1 MQYNIWST
9 VSSEQV
15 LVAFMMVLLPS
26 SLQVKLHGMEQLTIS
41 LTNWLSIDGKCVVLE
56 FGDHFTFFDT
66 EFSWL
71 FILCFD
77 ATLASGGFGFKATL
91 VSGGFG
97 FDATLASG
105 GFANSVMLKMVNLG
119 QFIRAVLKSDDL
131 SKI

>member
-1 MQYNIWST
+1 M
-9 VSSEQV
+9 
-15 LVAFMMVLLPS
+15 
-26 SLQVKLHGMEQLTIS
+26 KLHGIEQLTIS
-41 LTNWLSIDGKCVVLE
+41 LTKQLSIDDECVVFE
-56 FGDHFTFFDT
+56 FGVEFTFFDT

-97 FDATLASG
+97 FDDTLASG
-105 GFANSVMLKMVNLG
+105 GFADSVMLKMVNLG

-131 SKI
+131 SENTIP

>member
-1 MQYNIWST
+1 
-9 VSSEQV
+9 
-15 LVAFMMVLLPS
+15 
-26 SLQVKLHGMEQLTIS
+26 MEQLTIS
-41 LTNWLSIDGKCVVLE
+41 LTNWLSIDDECVVFE

-77 ATLASGGFGFKATL
+77 ATLVSTGFGFNATL

-105 GFANSVMLKMVNLG
+105 GFADSVMLKMVSLG

>member
-1 MQYNIWST
+1 
-9 VSSEQV
+9 
-15 LVAFMMVLLPS
+15 
-26 SLQVKLHGMEQLTIS
+26 MEQLTIS

-77 ATLASGGFGFKATL
+77 ATLVSAGFGFNATL
-91 VSGGFG
+91 VSGGFS

-105 GFANSVMLKMVNLG
+105 GFADSVMLKTASLEKINKGCLE
-119 QFIRAVLKSDDL
+119 IRRFVKNM
-131 SKI
+131 IP